1 MRIAIDARQ
10 ELDVLHSVDEGAD
23 APAKPADDPAVVK
36 AKKDPLGVDAQI
48 SAALLLLRLEL
59 NGAQL

>member
-1 MRIAIDARQ
+1 MGTAETISAMPRATMK
-10 ELDVLHSVDEGAD
+10 V
-23 APAKPADDPAVVK
+23 
-36 AKKDPLGVDAQI
+36 KKDPLSVDAQL